1 MKTTRFGVLKISE
14 EEWIHFPMGL
24 YGFEENR
31 SFVLLD
37 TGEGNPLFNW
47 LQATDDPDLA
57 FVVLDPFTLCSDY
70 FVRLTPD
77 QREILNCTGQ
87 SKLSMRV
94 IVGMPG
100 DPEEMTANMKGPII
114 INPGT
119 GIAIQT
125 IIPGDTYS
133 TRLRVLEAAR
143 SIPPPDAG
151 QEMERPC

>member
-14 EEWIHFPMGL
+14 EEWIRFPMGL
-24 YGFEENR
+24 YGFKENR

-37 TGEGNPLFNW
+37 TGLANPLFSW

-70 FVRLTPD
+70 FVRLTQE
-77 QREILNCTGQ
+77 QRELLQCTGQ
-87 SKLSMRV
+87 SELSMRV

-100 DPEEMTANMKGPII
+100 DPEEMTVNMKGPIV
-114 INPGT
+114 NNSER

-125 IIPGDTYS
+125 IVPGDTYS
-133 TRLRVLEAAR
+133 TRLRVLDAAR
-143 SIPPPDAG
+143 SMRPPDAG
-151 QEMERPC
+151 QEMDRPC